1 MKKRTK
7 PRRAWPQP
15 SSEALVRATT
25 REALRAFLTR
35 WIAKL
40 DRELRDPKPKAR

>member
-1 MKKRTK
+1 MKKRIK
-7 PRRAWPQP
+7 SKRAWPQP
-15 SSEALVRATT
+15 SSEALIRAAT

-40 DRELRDPKPKAR
+40 DRELREP